1 MLSFSP
7 SIEKVR
13 EQASLSELAT
23 QLRQQNDK
31 EEDNDVLEE
40 GLIIGEYSI
49 DEPNEE
55 MLENDTEQQKP
66 QDIEETADL
75 SPEEAVDRIVS
86 IRNELWTAIK
96 NNGSMTAEELNI
108 RLQRLDLGLKRAGVE
123 MIEPEVGEMVDD
135 KNHMIYA
142 IKSSNRPNGEIL
154 DIKQPGYK
162 IGDVVG
168 QPARV
173 VISDDPSKEGSIPQ
187 QSTNILDTV
196 EQEMDE
202 KEDKRIGTAESK
214 ERVKDSQSVEVEDE
228 THGAFEFEKLVL
240 PKSKH
245 GLPVYAGDNG
255 PYLQQINGGYAV
267 ERYVIEWLG
276 WLTSNW
282 GRAGTSATLTLYAE
296 TDWISPAVRDQLH
309 TYLDGLPEAVS
320 ATEVK
325 LQDQLSVT
333 DHVRSLRYIRTI
345 KETQSSEVSSSGI

>member
-7 SIEKVR
+7 SIDKVR

-23 QLRQQNDK
+23 QLRQQGDK
-31 EEDNDVLEE
+31 EEDNDGLEE

-49 DEPNEE
+49 DESDEE
-55 MLENDTEQQKP
+55 MMEDSTERGKL
-66 QDIEETADL
+66 QDIDETADL
-75 SPEEAVDRIVS
+75 SPEEAVDRLVS

-96 NNGSMTAEELNI
+96 NNGSMTAEELDI

-123 MIEPEVGEMVDD
+123 MIEPEVGEMVDG
-135 KNHMIYA
+135 KTHMVHG
-142 IKSSNRPNGEIL
+142 IKSSKRPNGEIL
-154 DIKQPGYK
+154 EIKQPGYK

-196 EQEMDE
+196 EQRVDE
-202 KEDKRIGTAESK
+202 ENGYIGTTESK
-214 ERVKDSQSVEVEDE
+214 ERDKDSQSVEVEDE
-228 THGAFEFEKLVL
+228 THGAFEFKKLVL

-245 GLPVYAGDNG
+245 GLPVYAGDSE
-255 PYLQQINGGYAV
+255 PYLQQIDGGYAV

-282 GRAGTSATLTLYAE
+282 GRAGTAATLTLYAK
-296 TDWISPAVRDQLH
+296 TGWISPAVRDQLH
-309 TYLDGLPEAVS
+309 AYLDGLPEAVS
-320 ATEVK
+320 GTEVK
-325 LQDQLSVT
+325 LQNQLSVT